1 MNGGTTMLMK
11 FCIAAAVA
19 LGCTLAVPSASFA
32 AGDQDKSA
40 TTDKSK
46 PAKPNA
52 ATHHKKAKKGFS
64 DEAHDNAYYDR
75 PNEKPKH

>member
-1 MNGGTTMLMK
+1 MNGVTTMLMK
-11 FCIAAAVA
+11 ICIAAAVA

-46 PAKPNA
+46 PSKP
-52 ATHHKKAKKGFS
+52 THHKKAKKGFS
-64 DEAHDNAYYDR
+64 DTAHENASYDR
-75 PNEKPKH
+75 PEKPKH